1 MTTPNINPDGFRTV
15 AYLEARARLDARRGK
30 TRGSVRCTPP
40 NTKCGNRCIPP
51 EWDCR
56 LKGEGN
62 DPHLRSV
69 GKGSDPIAGFA
80 NIERGIKRLGK
91 GVAKLS
97 FSELEGG
104 RRAIARGAAKVHP
117 GDLKAK
123 EELKNN
129 INRFATYVGAPVA
142 IVMLAALSHRG
153 LSVNAQYRRAIG
165 DKIDDSVKTAIDGL
179 ARNTPLVGDR
189 IRAREALGIQGL
201 QHSATAQAQMR
212 QGLASQNLQAI
223 GRRQNPRAGTGRDAL
238 RDRMNSVDM
247 SNGVPS
253 KTAFPEW
260 ESRSLREFWGTQR
273 PATLNLGQGSLFSVG
288 STNNLLTRSFGLR
301 RPQGWGTDLNA
312 DRIYTQRGLTEVIE
326 AQRSRITTGMQ
337 QAGLDPKSQSDLP
350 EYLNKT
356 ATSWKSGDADLDAA
370 TEAYFIKLMDDK
382 KSPLAQ
388 AETLYKDTLGGF
400 DSAFRD
406 IAESGTIAPGIRT
419 GIKASSYIDASLG
432 HAQYL
437 AQRLSWQRPIPGSGT
452 ALLLR
457 KAYHSKVVMGQT
469 KPSFSMT
476 DTELVTAA
484 SELRGTTVGDPSE
497 ALRVVN
503 EAGAASG
510 WRSITRVRRAVP
522 TSSTAPRAATGVERP
537 ARRRSRGQAVAAL
550 LRQKN
555 PDGTPR
561 YATRAAAENAYEA
574 MRRRDSV
581 DARLDKR
588 CGKSGIP
595 DNRKC
600 SKQTAAVSATS
611 STAERPTTSGTA
623 GSTLSRVGKAAAI
636 AGTVAGLTLGGRY
649 AYKNRQSM
657 GLYKNSAR
665 YIEQGIKGLSDTQ
678 VRRNIAKLP
687 KQWQQPASKLLGKA
701 KLGLAY
707 VAADAQ
713 GLRLKHVDTENN
725 FSTWHNPTTGHVLS
739 MGSVDDTLVTFVAER
754 KGKAGA
760 FDKYGVAFQ
769 TDLSFSQKEGVTKAQ
784 SLAVSKQVKSM
795 FNRQLDE
802 LPENAVLFNKPFKDD
817 GLGAKRAS
825 IYKRFKFRELNGL
838 RGNEMYALKNQG
850 KLTRIPEEQEGYIVE
865 LIRGGDTQAA
875 AARYQARPRRDHG
888 LLPNKAAP
896 V

>member
-1 MTTPNINPDGFRTV
+1 MTTPNINPDGFRTA

-30 TRGSVRCTPP
+30 TRSSVSCRPP

-69 GKGSDPIAGFA
+69 GKGSDPIGGFA
-80 NIERGIKRLGK
+80 NIERGINRLGK

-153 LSVNAQYRRAIG
+153 LSVNAQYRRVIG

-212 QGLASQNLQAI
+212 QGLAGQNLQAI
-223 GRRQNPRAGTGRDAL
+223 GRRQNPRSGTGRDAL

-301 RPQGWGTDLNA
+301 RPQGWGSDLNA

-326 AQRSRITTGMQ
+326 AQRSRIATGMQ
-337 QAGLDPKSQSDLP
+337 QAGLDPKSQSALP

-356 ATSWKSGDADLDAA
+356 AKSWKSGDADLDAA

-400 DSAFRD
+400 DSVFRD
-406 IAESGTIAPGIRT
+406 VAESGTIAPGIRT

-437 AQRLSWQRPIPGSGT
+437 AKRLSWQRPVPGSGT

-484 SELRGTTVGDPSE
+484 SELRGATVGDPTE
-497 ALRVVN
+497 ALRIVN

-510 WRSITRVRRAVP
+510 WRVITRVRRAAP
-522 TSSTAPRAATGVERP
+522 TSSTAQRATTGVERP

-550 LRQKN
+550 LREKN
-555 PDGTPR
+555 SDGTPR
-561 YATRAAAENAYEA
+561 YATREAAENAYEA

-581 DARLDKR
+581 EARLDKR

-600 SKQTAAVSATS
+600 SKQTAAVSATA
-611 STAERPTTSGTA
+611 STTERPTTSGTP
-623 GSTLSRVGKAAAI
+623 GTTLSRVGKVAAI
-636 AGTVAGLTLGGRY
+636 AGTVAGLTLGGRH
-649 AYKNRQSM
+649 AYKNRHSM

-678 VRRNIAKLP
+678 VRRSITKLP

-817 GLGAKRAS
+817 GLGNKRAS

-850 KLTRIPEEQEGYIVE
+850 KLTRIPEEQEAYIVE

-875 AARYQARPRRDHG
+875 AAQYQARSRRDHG
-888 LLPNKAAP
+888 LLPDKTAP

>member
-1 MTTPNINPDGFRTV
+1 MTTPNINPDGFRTA

-30 TRGSVRCTPP
+30 TRGSVHCTPP

-69 GKGSDPIAGFA
+69 GKGSDPIGGFA

-326 AQRSRITTGMQ
+326 AQRSRIATGMQ
-337 QAGLDPKSQSDLP
+337 QAGLDPKSQSALP

-400 DSAFRD
+400 DSVFRD
-406 IAESGTIAPGIRT
+406 VAESGTIAPGIRT

-484 SELRGTTVGDPSE
+484 SELRGATVGDPVE
-497 ALRVVN
+497 ALQVVN

-510 WRSITRVRRAVP
+510 WRAISRVRRAAP
-522 TSSTAPRAATGVERP
+522 TTSTAPRTATGVERP

-600 SKQTAAVSATS
+600 SKQTAAVSATG
-611 STAERPTTSGTA
+611 STTERRTTSGIP
-623 GSTLSRVGKAAAI
+623 GSTLSRVGKAAAV

-678 VRRNIAKLP
+678 VRRSIAKLP

-850 KLTRIPEEQEGYIVE
+850 KLTRIPEEQEAYIVE

-875 AARYQARPRRDHG
+875 AARYQARPRRDHW
-888 LLPNKAAP
+888 LLPDKAAP

>member
-1 MTTPNINPDGFRTV
+1 MTTPNINPDGFRTA

-30 TRGSVRCTPP
+30 TRGSVQCTPP
-40 NTKCGNRCIPP
+40 NTKCGNRCIPA

-62 DPHLRSV
+62 DPHLKSV
-69 GKGSDPIAGFA
+69 GKGSDPIGGFA

-91 GVAKLS
+91 GVARLS

-129 INRFATYVGAPVA
+129 INRFATFVGAPVA
-142 IVMLAALSHRG
+142 VVMLAALSHRG

-260 ESRSLREFWGTQR
+260 ESRSMREFWGTQR

-337 QAGLDPKSQSDLP
+337 QAGLDPKSQSALP

-356 ATSWKSGDADLDAA
+356 ANSWKSGDSDLDAA

-382 KSPLAQ
+382 KSALAQ

-406 IAESGTIAPGIRT
+406 VAESGTIAPGIRT

-437 AQRLSWQRPIPGSGT
+437 AKRLAWQRPIPGSGT

-457 KAYHSKVVMGQT
+457 KAYHSKIVMGQS

-484 SELRGTTVGDPSE
+484 SELKGATVGDPTE
-497 ALRVVN
+497 ALRVLN
-503 EAGAASG
+503 DAGTAAG
-510 WRSITRVRRAVP
+510 WREITRVRRSVP
-522 TSSTAPRAATGVERP
+522 LSRTATQPTGIERP
-537 ARRRSRGQAVAAL
+537 ARRRSRGQAIADL
-550 LRQKN
+550 LRQTN

-561 YATRAAAENAYEA
+561 YASREAAEAAYEA
-574 MRRRDSV
+574 MRRRDAV
-581 DARLDKR
+581 DSRLDKR

-600 SKQTAAVSATS
+600 TKQTAAGQTTAPTS
-611 STAERPTTSGTA
+611 SNRPTIGSS
-623 GSTLSRVGKAAAI
+623 GSTLSRVGKAAAV
-636 AGTVAGLTLGGRY
+636 AGTVAGLALGGRH

-665 YIEQGIKGLSDTQ
+665 YIEKGIKGLSDTQ
-678 VRRNIAKLP
+678 VRRGIAKLP
-687 KQWQQPASKLLGKA
+687 KQWQQSANQLLGKA

-713 GLRLKHVDTENN
+713 GLKLKHVDTENN

-769 TDLSFSQKEGVTKAQ
+769 TDLSFAQKEGVTKAQ
-784 SLAVSKQVKSM
+784 SLAVSKQVKTM

-817 GLGAKRAS
+817 GLGNKRAS
-825 IYKRFKFRELNGL
+825 IYKRFKFRELGGL
-838 RGNEMYALKNQG
+838 RGGEMYALKNQG

-875 AARYQARPRRDHG
+875 AERFQARPRRDQA
-888 LLPNKAAP
+888 LLARKATAA
-896 V
+896 